1 MNFYENYFLISNDI
15 TASKLTSPT
24 ALHLSITDRL
34 QWIKSV
40 GQFNFKIQPFG
51 RIFETNFSKRIPMD
65 SSPDPMQKSNN
76 DDVGVAVSG

>member
-1 MNFYENYFLISNDI
+1 MSIGTLYENYFLISNDI
-15 TASKLTSPT
+15 TASAPQLF
-24 ALHLSITDRL
+24 IVTDRL

-76 DDVGVAVSG
+76 DDVGVASSGLQ